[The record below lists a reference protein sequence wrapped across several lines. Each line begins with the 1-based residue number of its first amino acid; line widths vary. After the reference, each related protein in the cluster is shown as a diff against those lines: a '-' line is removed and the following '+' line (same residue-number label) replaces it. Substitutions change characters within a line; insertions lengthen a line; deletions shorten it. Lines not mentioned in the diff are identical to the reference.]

1 MLALLTLPTPSALL
15 HGLQPIRRLSARSTS
30 CCASEAA
37 PVLQPAEVVEA
48 QLRALRQGEA
58 GLGACHEY
66 MSPAYHQRSDA
77 RERFVAWFDSP
88 VYESLLG
95 CCAWTI
101 RGAVVTREEMCE
113 TPLPDGRTFLGS
125 APVEQALRVEVT
137 PGRAKWAATGVTGA
151 KIGRSLPPSTYEWTL
166 SLQKD
171 SGRWTVDRIV
181 PEATMRVPA
190 SMAAPMPEAA
200 SSSTAAPPRTPL
212 AVEEEPAGGGLAE
225 GAVALVA
232 AAALLTVGRWLGDE
246 TGVFGASLDPAYWG
260 DAPARATLDN
270 LLD

>member
-1 MLALLTLPTPSALL
+1 
-15 HGLQPIRRLSARSTS
+15 
-30 CCASEAA
+30 
-37 PVLQPAEVVEA
+37 
-48 QLRALRQGEA
+48 
-58 GLGACHEY
+58 
-66 MSPAYHQRSDA
+66 
-77 RERFVAWFDSP
+77 
-88 VYESLLG
+88 
-95 CCAWTI
+95 
-101 RGAVVTREEMCE
+101 
-113 TPLPDGRTFLGS
+113 
-125 APVEQALRVEVT
+125 
-137 PGRAKWAATGVTGA
+137 
-151 KIGRSLPPSTYEWTL
+151 
-166 SLQKD
+166 
-171 SGRWTVDRIV
+171 
-181 PEATMRVPA
+181 MRVPA